1 MLGRG
6 KMRQQKI
13 AQLSHI
19 FFNSHLT
26 YERYLT
32 VSLASYLLSNISCLH
47 VSCLK
52 PYVSCLLHN
61 VSCLLSHI
69 LSHVCCLTSPVS
81 YLASPV
87 LRFLSLVSCLMFS
100 ITCHVP
106 CTVSCAL
113 HCAQLLY
120 STVNCF
126 KQRTCGYHQNYTISL
141 SVPSLLKFRFFV
153 FVSCQFLESDRLAIC
168 RKFVKVINL

>member
-1 MLGRG
+1 
-6 KMRQQKI
+6 MRQQTI
-13 AQLSHI
+13 APLSYI
-19 FFNSHLT
+19 FLNSHLT

-106 CTVSCAL
+106 CILYHVTCLLCPAL
-113 HCAQLLY
+113 CPTTILY
-120 STVNCF
+120 CKLFQTKNMW
-126 KQRTCGYHQNYTISL
+126 
-141 SVPSLLKFRFFV
+141 VPSELHDLV
-153 FVSCQFLESDRLAIC
+153 VGPLSSQI
-168 RKFVKVINL
+168 